1 LSALALIVGGAA
13 VLARLILILLSLIF
27 RK

>member
-1 LSALALIVGGAA
+1 LTALALIVGGAA